1 MNPAAVSRT
10 SADGVTAV
18 QPVTDVAE
26 ADQSLSN
33 ACSDARTVVETARH
47 LAGSAALPVIT
58 ESSNESS
65 P

>member
-26 ADQSLSN
+26 ADQSLSDIGVFMR
-33 ACSDARTVVETARH
+33 ASSDEQDQLPEQ
-47 LAGSAALPVIT
+47 LA
-58 ESSNESS
+58 
-65 P
+65 